1 MLNRPRR
8 WRWAQTDSGL
18 TWPSEDRGGV
28 DARIRPLC
36 LCLIHAGDGSVPL
49 NAPVS
54 VLGHAL
60 SRRRR
65 RYLQRAECV
74 LATIAGHPVGLAAY
88 HRVESDVRLVLEFV
102 LDPDLRRPTRCEV
115 CGALI
120 ASIEML
126 SQEDGV
132 QCLMVMLEADIPL
145 DPFRH
150 RRYTTVAVN
159 RAGAWLQKQL
169 CATRPA
175 SPQGYIH

>member
-1 MLNRPRR
+1 MLKCLR
-8 WRWAQTDSGL
+8 W
-18 TWPSEDRGGV
+18 WPLSLRV
-28 DARIRPLC
+28 
-36 LCLIHAGDGSVPL
+36 IHAGDGSVPL
-49 NAPVS
+49 DAPVN

-60 SRRRR
+60 SRQRR

-102 LDPDLRRPTRCEV
+102 LDPGLRRPARCEV

-120 ASIEML
+120 ASLEML

-132 QCLMVMLEADIPL
+132 QCLMVMLEADVPL

-159 RAGAWLQKQL
+159 RAGAWLQKQFRV
-169 CATRPA
+169 THPA
-175 SPQGYIH
+175 GPRRYIH

>member
-1 MLNRPRR
+1 M
-8 WRWAQTDSGL
+8 
-18 TWPSEDRGGV
+18 
-28 DARIRPLC
+28 
-36 LCLIHAGDGSVPL
+36 PL
-49 NAPVS
+49 NATVN

-60 SRRRR
+60 SRQRR

-88 HRVESDVRLVLEFV
+88 HRAESDARLVLEFV
-102 LDPDLRRPTRCEV
+102 LDPGLRRPARCEV

-120 ASIEML
+120 AGIEML

-132 QCLMVMLEADIPL
+132 QCLMVMLEADVPL

-159 RAGAWLQKQL
+159 PTGAWLQKQL
-169 CATRPA
+169 WVTRPA